1 MQFGE
6 AFVETAL
13 VCLRAIGE
21 RDTCICKRGMFD
33 GDSSGWVHTINKQCK
48 NYLGVHSCIVSRGS
62 M

>member
-1 MQFGE
+1 M
-6 AFVETAL
+6 ETAL